1 MNSRP
6 DVRIYIATSM
16 IAFCTLLFE
25 IALTRIFSVLT
36 WHHFT
41 PMIVSIALLGFG
53 MAGSFITLKNKT
65 DAALLSS
72 SFIARNAFWFGFSA
86 LFSLLLI
93 TRIYFEPLAITKD
106 WTQLLSLFSYYV
118 LLTIPFFFAGLC
130 LGSIVSLYQKDIS
143 RVYFSDL
150 LGASTGCLVSTLAIQ
165 TMGVTNLVFF
175 IALLGGVTGLI
186 MDSFQK
192 GWGNGKN
199 WLKVSFLAL
208 CLAAG
213 LYFDPYLVHV
223 PPSKPLFYGA
233 NPWKTDSDIIFSR
246 WSVVGRI
253 DITRPIRRVLSAFGG
268 EISPL
273 ARTIQWE
280 HIFIYQD
287 GQAPT
292 GILKSDGDLS
302 KMPFLRNYLQA
313 APYAVKKNPK
323 VLVIGIGGG
332 IDGLIA
338 LAHGA
343 TEITGVDVN
352 PFIIDA
358 ITKKYARYAGGV
370 FNRPDVKTVVAEGRH
385 FLSRNAGRYDVIQL
399 SGVDTFTALASGAY
413 ALTENYLYTT
423 EAIKDYWSHLSDDG
437 VLSFSRWYFKP
448 PRETLRLSAMM
459 IKAIEELGVTDP
471 FRHMAIVNGA
481 SWAETLL
488 KKTAFTPQEM
498 EALRDWARSNRFQI
512 MYDPDKS
519 TNSEFDKVIRS
530 PVRQREEFFHTYVY
544 NVRPAS
550 DDRPFFF
557 DYYKWTH
564 LFRKES
570 GEYGFI
576 ATSMPL
582 SLWTLVLSL
591 LQILFLAI
599 FGILYP
605 QLKLKRALTA
615 KGRKPAIIFYFGAL
629 GLGFIFIE
637 IALIQKLMVFL
648 GGPTYS
654 FSITLFSILLF
665 SGFGSYFTRTLDV
678 RPRRVFLVLPLLLVL
693 LSLGVNLALSLAI
706 PQWLGFSLPV
716 RSLLAVLVL
725 SPLAFVMGMPF
736 PSGIRLLSRYEPGL
750 VPWAWAI
757 NSFMTVFG
765 SIFCIFLSM
774 MLGFQVVFVMAG
786 LIYALGFLFIQPV
799 ARRAG

>member
-1 MNSRP
+1 MHSRP
-6 DVRIYIATSM
+6 DARIYVSTFM
-16 IAFCTLLFE
+16 IAFCTLVFE

-53 MAGSFITLKNKT
+53 VAGSFITLRNKAGST
-65 DAALLSS
+65 RLSS
-72 SFIARNAFWFGFSA
+72 AFIARNAFLFGFSTV
-86 LFSLLLI
+86 FSVLLI
-93 TRIYFEPLAITKD
+93 TRIHFEPLAITKD
-106 WTQLLSLFSYYV
+106 WTQLLSLFSYYI

-150 LGASTGCLVSTLAIQ
+150 LGASAGSLVSALAIK
-165 TMGVTNLVFF
+165 TLGVTNLVFL
-175 IALLGGVTGLI
+175 IALLGGITGLI

-233 NPWKTDSDIIFSR
+233 NPWKTDSDIVFSR

-253 DITRPIRRVLSAFGG
+253 DITRPIRRHLSAFGG
-268 EISPL
+268 EVSSL
-273 ARTIQWE
+273 ARDVQWE

-292 GILKSDGDLS
+292 GILKTDGNLS
-302 KMPFLRNYLQA
+302 KMPFLANYLQA
-313 APYAVKKNPK
+313 APYALKKNPK

-338 LAHGA
+338 LAHNA
-343 TEITGVDVN
+343 TEVTGVDIN
-352 PFIIDA
+352 PFITDA
-358 ITKKYARYAGGV
+358 ITRKYAGYAGGI
-370 FNRPDVKTVVAEGRH
+370 FNRPDVDIIIAEGRH
-385 FLSRNAGRYDVIQL
+385 FLSRTDGRYDVIQL

-413 ALTENYLYTT
+413 ALAETYLYTT
-423 EAIKDYWSHLSDDG
+423 EAIKDYWNHLSEDG

-448 PRETLRLSAMM
+448 PRETLRLGAMM
-459 IKAIEELGVTDP
+459 VQAMEEMGVAEPSRHIAI
-471 FRHMAIVNGA
+471 INGA

-488 KKTAFTPQEM
+488 KKTPFSLEEM
-498 EALRDWARSNRFQI
+498 EVVRGWARGNRFEL
-512 MYDPDKS
+512 MYDPEVPM
-519 TNSEFDKVIRS
+519 NSEFDRVLRS
-530 PVRQREEFFHTYVY
+530 PRRQREEFFRRYVY

-557 DYYKWTH
+557 DYYKWRH

-570 GEYGFI
+570 GKYGFV
-576 ATSMPL
+576 ATNMPL

-591 LQILFLAI
+591 VQILLLAVL
-599 FGILYP
+599 GILYP
-605 QLKLKRALTA
+605 QLKLKEALTA
-615 KGRKPAIIFYFGAL
+615 KRGKLAVVCYFGAL

-665 SGFGSYFTRTLDV
+665 SGIGSYFTR
-678 RPRRVFLVLPLLLVL
+678 RVKAAPKKIFIVLPVFLVL
-693 LSLGVNLALSLAI
+693 LSLGVSQALSLAI
-706 PQWLGFSLPV
+706 PHWLGFSLPL
-716 RSLLAVLVL
+716 RAVLAILVL
-725 SPLAFVMGMPF
+725 APLAFVMGMPF

-750 VPWAWAI
+750 VPWAWAT
-757 NSFMTVFG
+757 NSFLTVFG

-774 MLGFQVVFVMAG
+774 MLGFQFVFVLAG
-786 LIYALGFLFIQPV
+786 LIYALGFLFIQPLV
-799 ARRAG
+799 RRAG

>member
-1 MNSRP
+1 
-6 DVRIYIATSM
+6 M
-16 IAFCTLLFE
+16 IAFSTLLFE
-25 IALTRIFSVLT
+25 IALTRVFSVLS

-53 MAGSFITLKNKT
+53 VAGSFITLKNKT
-65 DAALLSS
+65 VSGVLSS

-93 TRIYFEPLAITKD
+93 TRIHFEPLAIAKD

-118 LLTIPFFFAGLC
+118 LLTIPFFFGGLC
-130 LGSIVSLYQKDIS
+130 LGSIISLYQQDIS

-150 LGASTGCLVSTLAIQ
+150 LGASTGSLVSALAIQ
-165 TMGVTNLVFF
+165 TLGVTNLIFAV
-175 IALLGGVTGLI
+175 ALFGGITGLI
-186 MDSFQK
+186 MDSFEK

-199 WLKVSFLAL
+199 WLKVSVLAL
-208 CLAAG
+208 CLAGG

-223 PPSKPLFYGA
+223 PSSKPLFTGA
-233 NPWKTDSDIIFSR
+233 NPWKGESDIIFSR
-246 WSVVGRI
+246 WSVIGRI
-253 DITRPIRRVLSAFGG
+253 DITRPVRRALSGFGG
-268 EISPL
+268 DISPL
-273 ARTIQWE
+273 ARAIQWE

-292 GILKSDGDLS
+292 GILKSDGDLD
-302 KMPFLRNYLQA
+302 KMPFLGNYLQA
-313 APYAVKKNPK
+313 APYALKKKPK

-343 TEITGVDVN
+343 REITGVDIN
-352 PFIIDA
+352 SIIVDA
-358 ITKKYARYAGGV
+358 ITKKYARYAGGF
-370 FNRPDVKTVVAEGRH
+370 FNRPDVEIIVAEGRH
-385 FLSRNAGRYDVIQL
+385 YLSRAESRYDVIQL

-413 ALTENYLYTT
+413 ALTEAYLYTT
-423 EAIKDYWSHLSDDG
+423 EAIKDYWSHLADDG

-448 PRETLRLSAMM
+448 PRETLRLTAMM
-459 IKAIEELGVTDP
+459 VQAMEEMGIAEP
-471 FRHMAIVNGA
+471 SRHIVIVNGA
-481 SWAETLL
+481 RWAETLL
-488 KKTAFTPQEM
+488 KKTPFSPE
-498 EALRDWARSNRFQI
+498 EIEVVRGWARDNRFEL
-512 MYDPDKS
+512 MYDPYIS
-519 TNSEFDKVIRS
+519 MESEFDAVLR
-530 PVRQREEFFHTYVY
+530 PALRQRDEFFRRYVY
-544 NVRPAS
+544 NVKPAS

-557 DYYKWTH
+557 DYYKWKH

-570 GEYGFI
+570 GKGGFAAI
-576 ATSMPL
+576 SMPL

-591 LQILFLAI
+591 VQILLLAV

-605 QLKLKRALTA
+605 QLKLKKALTA
-615 KGRKPAIIFYFGAL
+615 KGGKLAIIFYFGAL

-648 GGPTYS
+648 GGPTYTLS
-654 FSITLFSILLF
+654 VTLFSILLF
-665 SGFGSYFTRTLDV
+665 SGFGSYFTGTKKV
-678 RPRRVFLVLPLLLVL
+678 RPRRIFVVLPILLVL
-693 LSLGVNLALSLAI
+693 LSLGVNQALSLAI
-706 PQWLGFSLPV
+706 PRWLGFSLPI

-736 PSGIRLLSRYEPGL
+736 PSGIRFLSRYEPGL

-774 MLGFQVVFVMAG
+774 MLGFRVVFIMAG
-786 LIYALGFLFIQPV
+786 LIYALGFLSILPLV
-799 ARRAG
+799 RRAE